1 MSRFL
6 LAASAL
12 TASAL
17 VQGANWIPSSP
28 LVQIGND
35 CDIYFDAA
43 ASLEVT
49 DNLYSSSTKTSATSW
64 MVTPGFLL
72 EYGKDSALSAT
83 ISVKRTFVNFTDKT
97 LSDLED
103 SRDALAVG
111 IRFADGGPLSLSVDS
126 SYRVTARNDDLQM
139 QGLGGLLGA
148 TLVRQASYAHS
159 FRADYKLTEKLSV
172 GLGYSNSYNQY
183 LDPVTTGAAGSYVYN
198 TNTLTEL
205 NTKSMPLSFDYQAFE
220 KLSFGLALQHDVTD
234 YSAAPYYSQLNTP
247 RPPLAHHQ
255 QWGPGTRIDPNGMR
269 PNRRPGTRL
278 LVLVRVHQL
287 PCSAKRPDVIRL
299 GVVVVNPKLPVTIG
313 NVEVAIRS
321 HRQVRRPIL
330 TRLRVQPRHHGSMN
344 RPHNLAVQRRLPH
357 MAFHVVAMVQVLN
370 AALEAN
376 RQPVRP
382 APHVRAPALDEF
394 TIRIKNRNCVRR
406 GAVFVYRVRH
416 DHPTQPVHH
425 DPVGVPELVGRW
437 QLRPVVIRLVSV
449 RSGAQHR
456 HGALSVR
463 GCRG

>member
-6 LAASAL
+6 IAASAL

-43 ASLEVT
+43 TSLEVT
-49 DNLYSSSTKTSATSW
+49 DNLYSSATKTSATSW

-83 ISVKRTFVNFTDKT
+83 ISAKRTFVNFTDKA

-103 SRDALAVG
+103 SRDALSLG

-126 SYRVTARNDDLQM
+126 SYRLTARNDDLQM

-172 GLGYSNSYNQY
+172 GLGYANSYNHY
-183 LDPVTTGAAGSYVYN
+183 LDPVKTGTSGSYVYN

-220 KLSFGLALQHDVTD
+220 KLSFGLVLQHDVTD
-234 YSAAPYYSQLNTP
+234 YSAAPYYSQAGSP
-247 RPPLAHHQ
+247 RPALTYKQLVKNFAGLTAKGQ
-255 QWGPGTRIDPNGMR
+255 LSESGKLNG
-269 PNRRPGTRL
+269 N
-278 LVLVRVHQL
+278 VRVGYSQYHFD
-287 PCSAKRPDVIRL
+287 SAANDSDLSYSVNLSHTLTERLSHSLTLSRDVAASSTNSQMATKNYTYGVAYNASEDLNFNLSATKSDVHASTSQVDTYAYTL
-299 GVVVVNPKLPVTIG
+299 GADYKY
-313 NVEVAIRS
+313 S
-321 HRQVRRPIL
+321 KHL
-330 TRLRVQPRHHGSMN
+330 TFQASYSLNDSTATSAASTYTSN
-344 RPHNLAVQRRLPH
+344 TLTLSA
-357 MAFHVVAMVQVLN
+357 AF
-370 AALEAN
+370 
-376 RQPVRP
+376 R
-382 APHVRAPALDEF
+382 
-394 TIRIKNRNCVRR
+394 
-406 GAVFVYRVRH
+406 Y
-416 DHPTQPVHH
+416 
-425 DPVGVPELVGRW
+425 
-437 QLRPVVIRLVSV
+437 
-449 RSGAQHR
+449 
-456 HGALSVR
+456 
-463 GCRG
+463 